1 MKKRTLSF
9 LLAIVLCLSL
19 LPMTALAAETTSE
32 NLLVNPS
39 FEDGLN
45 GWVSP
50 GGKWGAVE
58 SESGYYPQDGEYFA
72 WPTEA
77 YQENT
82 YIYQDVSLSGYKAG
96 DSVIFNVMVCNYDQP
111 PHDMGR
117 VALDLLDGSGNIIKS
132 YSQDQRNPD
141 WNSQTII
148 ATIPA
153 GAVTA
158 RVTLWAIWY
167 VGSDVDAYYD
177 NVSIVATTEKFSM
190 VYITEKDG
198 KEDAVAGDVLYLT
211 ADNGVSTDP
220 ADYIWSSSYNDAATV
235 DENGVATFHTD
246 ASDGIAFYA
255 KDRKSGV
262 VGVYW
267 VNSEN
272 ENLKPASGSAWAS
285 AELAKADSLGLIPEV
300 LQDADLTQDIT
311 RAEFAAVAVKVY
323 EALANGEAIPAV
335 VNPFTDTGDVEVLK
349 AYNIGA
355 VNGTSATTYDPDAL
369 LNREQAATML
379 TRVFKKVTLAGWTLP
394 TDSQFTLPYTKPAA
408 FADDKDISDWAKD
421 SVYFMAA
428 NEIINGVG
436 NNKFAPKNVT
446 TEEQATGYANATR
459 EQALLIA
466 VRMVENLGK

>member
-9 LLAIVLCLSL
+9 LLALVMCLSL

-50 GGKWGAVE
+50 DGKWGAVE
-58 SESGYYPQDGEYFA
+58 SESGYYPQDGEYFV

-77 YQENT
+77 NQENT

-323 EALANGEAIPAV
+323 EALSGTPAIPIV
-335 VNPFTDTGDVEVLK
+335 NNPFTDCNDVEVLK

-394 TDSQFTLPYTKPAA
+394 TDSQFTLPYEKPAP
-408 FADDKDISDWAKD
+408 FADDANISGWAKD

-428 NEIINGVG
+428 NKIIEGYQ
-436 NNKFAPKNVT
+436 NNFMPKNT
-446 TEEQATGYANATR
+446 TPAQEAEGYANATR

>member
-9 LLAIVLCLSL
+9 LLALVMCLSL

-50 GGKWGAVE
+50 DGKWGAVE

-177 NVSIVATTEKFSM
+177 NVSIVATTKKFSM

-255 KDRKSGV
+255 KDRESGV

-285 AELAKADSLGLIPEV
+285 AELAKADSLGLIPDCLEGE
-300 LQDADLTQDIT
+300 DLRQDIT

-323 EALANGEAIPAV
+323 EALSGTPATPAV
-335 VNPFTDTGDVEVLK
+335 TNPFTDTTDIEVLK
-349 AYNIGA
+349 AYNEGIT
-355 VNGTSATTYDPDAL
+355 NGTGNGTTFSPNAL

-379 TRVFKKVTLAGWTLP
+379 ARVFKKVTMPGWTLA
-394 TDSQFTLPYTKPAA
+394 TDGQYPLSYTKPAA
-408 FADDKDISDWAKD
+408 FKDDGDISGWAKD
-421 SVYFMAA
+421 FVYFMAA
-428 NEIINGVG
+428 NGIIQG
-436 NNKFAPKNVT
+436 NAGKFMPKAVT
-446 TEEQATGYANATR
+446 PEQEAAGYAQATR

>member
-50 GGKWGAVE
+50 DGKWGAVE

-379 TRVFKKVTLAGWTLP
+379 TRVFKKVFIPGWTLP

-428 NEIINGVG
+428 NGIINGVG
-436 NNKFAPKNVT
+436 GNKFAPKNVT